1 MAKRQSTLLAWSKT
15 TTKKAREASENEKE
29 NDDHESEVDFSDM
42 SEADETP

>member
-15 TTKKAREASENEKE
+15 TTKKAREASENERE
-29 NDDHESEVDFSDM
+29 NDDCESEVDSSDM